1 MIELKK
7 AFYSPT
13 EVGDLLGVTSDTVL
27 NYIHDKKVFAIQ
39 LSQRTYRIPQRELA
53 RLLGISLTAPQVVE
67 KPHGGDAAAK
77 RIRTRVRD
85 EERRPV
91 SR

>member
-1 MIELKK
+1 MELSK

-13 EVGDLLGVTSDTVL
+13 EVGELLGVTSDTVL

-53 RLLGISLTAPQVVE
+53 RMLGTTVAESRVVA
-67 KPHGGDAAAK
+67 KPHGGEASAK
-77 RIRTRVRD
+77 RIRARVSD

>member
-53 RLLGISLTAPQVVE
+53 RLLGISLTTPQVVE
-67 KPHGGDAAAK
+67 KPHGGDAAA
-77 RIRTRVRD
+77 TRMR
-85 EERRPV
+85 ERARKTG
-91 SR
+91 

>member
-1 MIELKK
+1 MIELKQ

-13 EVGDLLGVTSDTVL
+13 EVGELLGVTSDTVL
-27 NYIHDKKVFAIQ
+27 NYIHEKKLFAIQ

-53 RLLGISLTAPQVVE
+53 RLLGMSLTAPTVIE
-67 KPHGGDAAAK
+67 EPHGGEASAK
-77 RIRTRVRD
+77 RIRARAR
-85 EERRPV
+85 EKERRPV